1 VFEPQPGGRFGYYG
15 LLKLRRQ
22 TGIDYIMR
30 PKYLVEFLSSHLELL
45 SQYPTSYGAML
56 YERVGV
62 VKLMIDGQDYREL
75 DLAVVLASMRSSDG
89 DSAAARDP
97 KLFKR
102 WKKNAYKKRVEHG
115 LPIVPENEVEALKYN
130 CR

>member
-1 VFEPQPGGRFGYYG
+1 
-15 LLKLRRQ
+15 
-22 TGIDYIMR
+22 MR
-30 PKYLVEFLSSHLELL
+30 PRYLVEFLSSHLDIL

-75 DLAVVLASMRSSDG
+75 DLAIVLASMRANDG

-102 WKKNAYKKRVEHG
+102 WKENAYKKRVEHG
-115 LPIVPENEVEALKYN
+115 LPIVPENEVEALKYH